1 MITQQRVARR
11 HAGAPLASEP
21 LGCFAGFEG
30 DLARQQEIIARLAVR
45 EHGPQRWL
53 TDVDKIALDPGLEP
67 AIAQSL
73 GKHLTEPT
81 IPAPYTRR
89 ALGTLDVLEATLQ
102 LDRMLAHRLPQP
114 QLHEGTTRAVGI
126 KTRYGGHI
134 PMLKGLIRA
143 RAGFGPMMVFLFSS
157 PLLNPI
163 VVGLLV
169 ATFGW
174 TLTAIYVLAALVVAV
189 GAGWLLHTLGF
200 ERYVRRTATQE
211 SSGCSSSASPCSATS
226 TASSCG
232 TNSCD
237 TTPKTASCGA
247 DRKTTVSTSSECC
260 DSQPT
265 VTVKKEGKYSGVWRE
280 AWSDFIDVLP
290 YLLIGIAIGSVI
302 YGFMPT
308 DLLEQYAGPDNPFAI
323 PVAAVIGVPLYIR
336 AEAVIPLAAALMAK
350 GVGAGT
356 VLALI
361 IGSAGA
367 SLTELI
373 LLRSLFTLKLLAA
386 FLAVIFAMAMIAGY
400 ATYLFF

>member
-1 MITQQRVARR
+1 MSPQLQDA
-11 HAGAPLASEP
+11 
-21 LGCFAGFEG
+21 LGMFAF
-30 DLARQQEIIARLAVR
+30 LAV
-45 EHGPQRWL
+45 ELSVLFLGISLLVGVLQRHIPPSR
-53 TDVDKIALDPGLEP
+53 VEALLSSSGSRGYFLAAGLG
-67 AIAQSL
+67 AITPFCSCS
-73 GKHLTEPT
+73 T
-81 IPAPYTRR
+81 
-89 ALGTLDVLEATLQ
+89 
-102 LDRMLAHRLPQP
+102 
-114 QLHEGTTRAVGI
+114 
-126 KTRYGGHI
+126 I

-163 VVGLLV
+163 IVGLLV
-169 ATFGW
+169 VTFGW

-189 GAGWLLHTLGF
+189 GAGWLLHALGF
-200 ERYVRRTATQE
+200 ERYVRQTAVGE
-211 SSGCSSSASPCSATS
+211 SSGCNSSAS
-226 TASSCG
+226 
-232 TNSCD
+232 SCD
-237 TTPKTASCGA
+237 AEPAESGGEASRCG
-247 DRKTTVSTSSECC
+247 V
-260 DSQPT
+260 QPSG
-265 VTVKKEGKYSGVWRE
+265 TVKAKGKYSGVWRE
-280 AWSDFIDVLP
+280 AWSDFVDVLP
-290 YLLIGIAIGSVI
+290 YLLMGIAIGSVI

-386 FLAVIFAMAMIAGY
+386 FVAVIFAMAMIAGY

>member
-1 MITQQRVARR
+1 MFAFLTLELSVLFIGISLLVGVLQRHIPPSKVEALLSSNGSRGYFLAAGLGAIT
-11 HAGAPLASEP
+11 PFCS
-21 LGCFAGFEG
+21 CS
-30 DLARQQEIIARLAVR
+30 
-45 EHGPQRWL
+45 
-53 TDVDKIALDPGLEP
+53 T
-67 AIAQSL
+67 
-73 GKHLTEPT
+73 
-81 IPAPYTRR
+81 
-89 ALGTLDVLEATLQ
+89 
-102 LDRMLAHRLPQP
+102 
-114 QLHEGTTRAVGI
+114 
-126 KTRYGGHI
+126 I

-163 VVGLLV
+163 VVVLLV

-174 TLTAIYVLAALVVAV
+174 KLTAIYVFAALMVAL
-189 GAGWLLHTLGF
+189 GAGWLLQMLGF
-200 ERYVRRTATQE
+200 ECYVRQTTAQE
-211 SSGCSSSASPCSATS
+211 NSGCSSSVGQCDAAPILSNCGD
-226 TASSCG
+226 SSWY
-232 TNSCD
+232 TP
-237 TTPKTASCGA
+237 PKTASCGA
-247 DRKTTVSTSSECC
+247 DEKTSTASSGCGDE
-260 DSQPT
+260 QPS
-265 VTVKKEGKYSGVWRE
+265 VRIEEKGKYSGVWQE
-280 AWSDFIDVLP
+280 AWSDFVDVLP

-323 PVAAVIGVPLYIR
+323 PIAAIIGVPLYIR
-336 AEAVIPLAAALMAK
+336 AEAVIPLAAALMTK

-386 FLAVIFAMAMIAGY
+386 FVAVIFAMAMIAGY

>member
-1 MITQQRVARR
+1 M
-11 HAGAPLASEP
+11 S
-21 LGCFAGFEG
+21 
-30 DLARQQEIIARLAVR
+30 
-45 EHGPQRWL
+45 
-53 TDVDKIALDPGLEP
+53 
-67 AIAQSL
+67 
-73 GKHLTEPT
+73 
-81 IPAPYTRR
+81 
-89 ALGTLDVLEATLQ
+89 
-102 LDRMLAHRLPQP
+102 P
-114 QLHEGTTRAVGI
+114 QLQDALSMFAFLAIELSVLFIGISLLVGVLQRHI
-126 KTRYGGHI
+126 PPSKVETLLTSSGKRGYFLAAGLGAITPFCSCSTI

-211 SSGCSSSASPCSATS
+211 NGECSSSASPCGATP
-226 TASSCG
+226 TASNCG

-247 DRKTTVSTSSECC
+247 DEKTVSTSSGCC
-260 DSQPT
+260 DIQSP
-265 VTVKKEGKYSGVWRE
+265 VTVKKKGKYSGVWWE
-280 AWSDFIDVLP
+280 AWSDFVDVLP

-308 DLLEQYAGPDNPFAI
+308 DLLEQYAGPHNPFAI

-350 GVGAGT
+350 GVGAGA

>member
-1 MITQQRVARR
+1 M
-11 HAGAPLASEP
+11 S
-21 LGCFAGFEG
+21 
-30 DLARQQEIIARLAVR
+30 
-45 EHGPQRWL
+45 
-53 TDVDKIALDPGLEP
+53 
-67 AIAQSL
+67 
-73 GKHLTEPT
+73 
-81 IPAPYTRR
+81 
-89 ALGTLDVLEATLQ
+89 
-102 LDRMLAHRLPQP
+102 P
-114 QLHEGTTRAVGI
+114 QLQDTLGMFAFLTLELSVLFIGISLLVGVLQRHI
-126 KTRYGGHI
+126 PPSKVEALLSSNGSRGYFLAAGLGAITPFCSCSTI

-163 VVGLLV
+163 VVVLLV

-174 TLTAIYVLAALVVAV
+174 TLTTIYVFAALVVAV
-189 GAGWLLHTLGF
+189 GAGWLLQMLGF
-200 ERYVRRTATQE
+200 ERYVRQTAAQE
-211 SSGCSSSASPCSATS
+211 NSGCSPSASLCGAAPIV
-226 TASSCG
+226 SSCG
-232 TNSCD
+232 DSSCD
-237 TTPKTASCGA
+237 TTSKTASCGA
-247 DRKTTVSTSSECC
+247 DEKTSTASSGCGDE
-260 DSQPT
+260 QPS
-265 VTVKKEGKYSGVWRE
+265 VRIEEKGKYSGVWQE
-280 AWSDFIDVLP
+280 AWSDFVDVLP

-323 PVAAVIGVPLYIR
+323 PIAAIIGVPLYIR
-336 AEAVIPLAAALMAK
+336 AEAVIPLAAALMTK

-386 FLAVIFAMAMIAGY
+386 FVAVIFAMAMIAGY

>member
-1 MITQQRVARR
+1 MSSQMQDA
-11 HAGAPLASEP
+11 
-21 LGCFAGFEG
+21 LGMFVF
-30 DLARQQEIIARLAVR
+30 LAV
-45 EHGPQRWL
+45 ELSALFIGISLLVGVLQRH
-53 TDVDKIALDPGLEP
+53 VPPSRVEALLSSNGSRGYFLAAGLG
-67 AIAQSL
+67 AITPFCSCS
-73 GKHLTEPT
+73 T
-81 IPAPYTRR
+81 
-89 ALGTLDVLEATLQ
+89 
-102 LDRMLAHRLPQP
+102 
-114 QLHEGTTRAVGI
+114 
-126 KTRYGGHI
+126 I

-143 RAGFGPMMVFLFSS
+143 RAGFGPMMVFLFAS

-163 VVGLLV
+163 IVALLV

-174 TLTAIYVLAALVVAV
+174 TLTAIYVFAALVVSV

-200 ERYVRRTATQE
+200 ERYVRQTAAQQNSE
-211 SSGCSSSASPCSATS
+211 CSSSASPCGA
-226 TASSCG
+226 APAVSSCG
-232 TNSCD
+232 ANSCD
-237 TTPKTASCGA
+237 NPSQTAACGA
-247 DRKTTVSTSSECC
+247 DGKTVPNELC
-260 DSQPT
+260 DIPPP
-265 VTVKKEGKYSGVWRE
+265 VTIRKEGKYSGLWQE

-308 DLLEQYAGPDNPFAI
+308 GLLEQYAGPDNPFAI
-323 PVAAVIGVPLYIR
+323 PIAAVIGVPLYIR

-386 FLAVIFAMAMIAGY
+386 FVAVIFAMAMIAGY
-400 ATYLFF
+400 TTYLYF

>member
-1 MITQQRVARR
+1 MSSQLQ
-11 HAGAPLASEP
+11 
-21 LGCFAGFEG
+21 
-30 DLARQQEIIARLAVR
+30 D
-45 EHGPQRWL
+45 
-53 TDVDKIALDPGLEP
+53 
-67 AIAQSL
+67 
-73 GKHLTEPT
+73 
-81 IPAPYTRR
+81 
-89 ALGTLDVLEATLQ
+89 ALGMFAFLAIELSVLFIGISLLVGVLQRHIPPSKVEALLTSSGK
-102 LDRMLAHRLPQP
+102 RGYFLAAGLGAITPFCSCS
-114 QLHEGTTRAVGI
+114 T
-126 KTRYGGHI
+126 I

-189 GAGWLLHTLGF
+189 GAGWLLHAWLRALCAPDGDTRAVDVVHQQARAVLH
-200 ERYVRRTATQE
+200 RPHRVAAPTAATPLRRRLLAGLIGRQQ
-211 SSGCSSSASPCSATS
+211 SLRLANA
-226 TASSCG
+226 
-232 TNSCD
+232 
-237 TTPKTASCGA
+237 
-247 DRKTTVSTSSECC
+247 
-260 DSQPT
+260 
-265 VTVKKEGKYSGVWRE
+265 VTVNPLSRLRKKYSGVWRE

-323 PVAAVIGVPLYIR
+323 PVAAVIGLPLYIR

-356 VLALI
+356 VLAFI

-386 FLAVIFAMAMIAGY
+386 F
-400 ATYLFF
+400 